1 MGWVKKKTS
10 PQIPALPLDVGH
22 WTLDMPYPL
31 LPYFAQTLLLF
42 LISQNYFGI
51 ENKEVPMAEAHTQ
64 KASDELLKLM
74 NRAVAREM
82 QVSIQYMWQHIQWVG
97 VKGFTVRDQL
107 KLIAINEM
115 THAEMIA
122 DRLNY
127 LGGVPTTK
135 PDEINVGDTLKE
147 MIQNNTKAEE
157 EAIALYKQI
166 IKKCR
171 DEDDVV
177 TRKLFEQIL
186 QDEENH
192 LDMFEGWLGDL

>member
-1 MGWVKKKTS
+1 
-10 PQIPALPLDVGH
+10 
-22 WTLDMPYPL
+22 
-31 LPYFAQTLLLF
+31 
-42 LISQNYFGI
+42 
-51 ENKEVPMAEAHTQ
+51 MAETHTQ
-64 KASDELLKLM
+64 KASDELLDLM
-74 NRAVAREM
+74 NKAIAREM

-115 THAEMIA
+115 THAELIA

-135 PDEINVGDTLKE
+135 PDKINVGDTLKE
-147 MIQNNTKAEE
+147 MIENNSQAEKG
-157 EAIALYKQI
+157 AIVLYKQI
-166 IKKCR
+166 INKCR

-186 QDEENH
+186 EDEENH

>member
-1 MGWVKKKTS
+1 M
-10 PQIPALPLDVGH
+10 
-22 WTLDMPYPL
+22 
-31 LPYFAQTLLLF
+31 AQ
-42 LISQNYFGI
+42 
-51 ENKEVPMAEAHTQ
+51 VHRQ
-64 KASDELLKLM
+64 KASIELLNMM
-74 NRAVAREM
+74 NRAIAREL

-127 LGGVPTTK
+127 LGGVPTTA
-135 PDEINVGDTLKE
+135 PDEIKVGKNLKE
-147 MIQNNTKAEE
+147 MIGFDIKAEE
-157 EAIALYKQI
+157 EATAMYKEI
-166 IKKCR
+166 IDMCR
-171 DEDDVV
+171 KEKDIV

-186 QDEENH
+186 EDEENH

>member
-1 MGWVKKKTS
+1 
-10 PQIPALPLDVGH
+10 
-22 WTLDMPYPL
+22 
-31 LPYFAQTLLLF
+31 
-42 LISQNYFGI
+42 
-51 ENKEVPMAEAHTQ
+51 MAEAHSK
-64 KASDELLKLM
+64 KASDELLDLM
-74 NRAVAREM
+74 NRAIAREM

-115 THAEMIA
+115 THAELIA

-135 PDEINVGDTLKE
+135 PDEINVGETLKE
-147 MIQNNTKAEE
+147 MIQNDSKAET

-166 IKKCR
+166 INKCKE
-171 DEDDVV
+171 EDDVV

-186 QDEENH
+186 EEEEGH

>member
-1 MGWVKKKTS
+1 MT
-10 PQIPALPLDVGH
+10 
-22 WTLDMPYPL
+22 
-31 LPYFAQTLLLF
+31 
-42 LISQNYFGI
+42 
-51 ENKEVPMAEAHTQ
+51 EAHTQ
-64 KASDELLKLM
+64 KASDELLELM
-74 NRAVAREM
+74 NRAIAREM

-97 VKGFTVRDQL
+97 VKGFTVRDEL

-127 LGGVPTTK
+127 LGGIPVTK
-135 PDEINVGDTLKE
+135 PDEINVGETLKE
-147 MIQNNTKAEE
+147 MIQNNSKAEE
-157 EAIALYKQI
+157 GAIILYKKI
-166 IKKCR
+166 INKCR

-186 QDEENH
+186 EDEENH

>member
-1 MGWVKKKTS
+1 
-10 PQIPALPLDVGH
+10 
-22 WTLDMPYPL
+22 MPE
-31 LPYFAQTLLLF
+31 T
-42 LISQNYFGI
+42 
-51 ENKEVPMAEAHTQ
+51 HTQ
-64 KASDELLKLM
+64 KVSDELLALM
-74 NRAVAREM
+74 NRAIAREM

-115 THAEMIA
+115 THAELIA
-122 DRLNY
+122 DRLNF
-127 LGGVPTTK
+127 LGGIPTTK
-135 PDEINVGDTLKE
+135 PDKINVGENLRE
-147 MIQNNTKAEE
+147 MIENNTEAEE
-157 EAIALYKQI
+157 EAIALYRQI

-186 QDEENH
+186 EDEENH

>member
-1 MGWVKKKTS
+1 
-10 PQIPALPLDVGH
+10 
-22 WTLDMPYPL
+22 
-31 LPYFAQTLLLF
+31 
-42 LISQNYFGI
+42 
-51 ENKEVPMAEAHTQ
+51 MAEAHSQ
-64 KASDELLKLM
+64 KASDELLELM
-74 NRAVAREM
+74 NRAIAREM

-97 VKGFTVRDQL
+97 VKGFSVRDQL

-127 LGGVPTTK
+127 LGGVPTNK
-135 PDEINVGDTLKE
+135 PDEINVGETLKE
-147 MIQNNTKAEE
+147 MIENNSRAEE
-157 EAIALYKQI
+157 GAIILYKQI
-166 IKKCR
+166 INKCR

-186 QDEENH
+186 EDEENH

>member
-1 MGWVKKKTS
+1 
-10 PQIPALPLDVGH
+10 
-22 WTLDMPYPL
+22 
-31 LPYFAQTLLLF
+31 
-42 LISQNYFGI
+42 
-51 ENKEVPMAEAHTQ
+51 MAETHTQ
-64 KASDELLKLM
+64 KASDELLALM
-74 NRAVAREM
+74 NRAIAREM

-115 THAEMIA
+115 THAELIA
-122 DRLNY
+122 DRINY

-135 PDEINVGDTLKE
+135 PDKINVGETLKE
-147 MIQNNTKAEE
+147 MIENNSQAEE
-157 EAIALYKQI
+157 EAIALYRQI

-186 QDEENH
+186 EDEENH

>member
-1 MGWVKKKTS
+1 
-10 PQIPALPLDVGH
+10 
-22 WTLDMPYPL
+22 
-31 LPYFAQTLLLF
+31 
-42 LISQNYFGI
+42 
-51 ENKEVPMAEAHTQ
+51 MAEAHSK
-64 KASDELLKLM
+64 KASDELLELM
-74 NRAVAREM
+74 NRAIAREM

-97 VKGFTVRDQL
+97 VKGFTVRDEL

-127 LGGVPTTK
+127 LGGVPVTK
-135 PDEINVGDTLKE
+135 PDEINVGETLKE
-147 MIQNNTKAEE
+147 MIQNNSKAEE
-157 EAIALYKQI
+157 GAIILYKKI
-166 IKKCR
+166 INKCR

-186 QDEENH
+186 EDEENH

>member
-1 MGWVKKKTS
+1 
-10 PQIPALPLDVGH
+10 
-22 WTLDMPYPL
+22 
-31 LPYFAQTLLLF
+31 
-42 LISQNYFGI
+42 
-51 ENKEVPMAEAHTQ
+51 MAEAHTQ

-74 NRAVAREM
+74 NRAIAREM

-135 PDEINVGDTLKE
+135 PDEINVGETLKE
-147 MIQNNTKAEE
+147 MIQNNSKAET

-171 DEDDVV
+171 DDDDVV

-192 LDMFEGWLGDL
+192 LDMFKGWLGDL

>member
-1 MGWVKKKTS
+1 
-10 PQIPALPLDVGH
+10 
-22 WTLDMPYPL
+22 
-31 LPYFAQTLLLF
+31 
-42 LISQNYFGI
+42 
-51 ENKEVPMAEAHTQ
+51 MAETHTR
-64 KASDELLKLM
+64 KASDELLNLM
-74 NRAVAREM
+74 NQAIAREM

-115 THAEMIA
+115 THAELIA

-135 PDEINVGDTLKE
+135 PDAINVGETLKE
-147 MIQNNTKAEE
+147 MIENNSRAEE
-157 EAIALYKQI
+157 GAIALYKLI
-166 IKKCR
+166 INKCR

-186 QDEENH
+186 EDEESH
-192 LDMFEGWLGDL
+192 LNMFEGWLGDL

>member
-1 MGWVKKKTS
+1 
-10 PQIPALPLDVGH
+10 
-22 WTLDMPYPL
+22 MPE
-31 LPYFAQTLLLF
+31 T
-42 LISQNYFGI
+42 
-51 ENKEVPMAEAHTQ
+51 HTQ
-64 KASDELLKLM
+64 KASDELLALM
-74 NRAVAREM
+74 NRAIAREM

-115 THAEMIA
+115 THAELIA
-122 DRLNY
+122 DRLNF
-127 LGGVPTTK
+127 LGGIPTTK
-135 PDEINVGDTLKE
+135 PDKINVGENLRE
-147 MIQNNTKAEE
+147 MIENNTEAEE

-186 QDEENH
+186 EDEENH

>member
-1 MGWVKKKTS
+1 
-10 PQIPALPLDVGH
+10 
-22 WTLDMPYPL
+22 
-31 LPYFAQTLLLF
+31 
-42 LISQNYFGI
+42 
-51 ENKEVPMAEAHTQ
+51 MAEAHTQ

-74 NRAVAREM
+74 NRAIAREM

-115 THAEMIA
+115 THAEMVA

-135 PDEINVGDTLKE
+135 PDEINVGETLKE
-147 MIQNNTKAEE
+147 MIQNNSKAEE
-157 EAIALYKQI
+157 EAIALYKLI